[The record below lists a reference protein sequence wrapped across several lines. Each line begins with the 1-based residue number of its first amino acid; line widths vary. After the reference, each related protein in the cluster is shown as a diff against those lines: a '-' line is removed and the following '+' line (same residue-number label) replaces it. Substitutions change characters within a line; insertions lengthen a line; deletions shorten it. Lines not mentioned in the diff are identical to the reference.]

1 MKFHGYLAG
10 FSQTFDSLDALRAW
24 ANGLVA
30 QYGLKG
36 EKLKIHKA
44 VKTFAVGKA
53 SAAIYSGKPSHY
65 REIVIG
71 E

>member
-1 MKFHGYLAG
+1 MKFHGHLGG
-10 FSQTFDSLDALRAW
+10 FSQTFDSLNDLRTW

-44 VKTFAVGKA
+44 IKTFAAGKA
-53 SAAIYSGKPSHY
+53 SSAVYGGKPSHY

-71 E
+71 G